1 MNDAT
6 TAIHA
11 VLDGL
16 SAAWAAGDGAA
27 YGRFFTEDA
36 SYVTFVGTVYRGA
49 REIGDVH
56 GVLFDKFLK
65 GTRLAHE
72 VGEIRYL
79 SPDVAVVTTKGDTV
93 KGTKAPK
100 LGKRQTYTLVRDADG
115 RWLVAAFQNT
125 QHRPMMEGISF
136 RFAPATVPAGA

>member
-1 MNDAT
+1 MDDAT

-56 GVLFDKFLK
+56 GALFARFLK

-72 VGEIRYL
+72 LGEIRFL
-79 SPDVAVVTTKGDTV
+79 SPTAAVVTTRGDTV
-93 KGTKAPK
+93 KGSRTPR
-100 LGKRQTYTLVRDADG
+100 LGKRQTYTFTRGADG

-125 QHRPMMEGISF
+125 QHRSLMEGISF
-136 RFAPATVPAGA
+136 RFAPATVPAGP